1 MGLVLGPAPDCSFPS
16 QVLIIGGGDG
26 GVLREVVK
34 HSLVE
39 SVVQCE
45 IDEVSA
51 QNGAGVW
58 VQVLVLRCLIFVGLF
73 LHLKTMLGGF
83 SSGPGTY

>member
-1 MGLVLGPAPDCSFPS
+1 MLRHASFCLCE

-34 HSLVE
+34 HPMVE

-45 IDEVSA
+45 IDEVRLRFPAAVADGESA
-51 QNGAGVW
+51 
-58 VQVLVLRCLIFVGLF
+58 L
-73 LHLKTMLGGF
+73 
-83 SSGPGTY
+83 

>member
-1 MGLVLGPAPDCSFPS
+1 MKDALNATFRLCE

-34 HSLVE
+34 HPMVE

-45 IDEVSA
+45 IDEVRVRFPRERA
-51 QNGAGVW
+51 LAD
-58 VQVLVLRCLIFVGLF
+58 L
-73 LHLKTMLGGF
+73 
-83 SSGPGTY
+83 

>member
-1 MGLVLGPAPDCSFPS
+1 MERAGHEYTQIVSVKRHARWHLTRSFVPD

-34 HSLVE
+34 HPMVE

-45 IDEVSA
+45 IDEVRIRFPPA
-51 QNGAGVW
+51 LN
-58 VQVLVLRCLIFVGLF
+58 F
-73 LHLKTMLGGF
+73 L
-83 SSGPGTY
+83 